1 MPHIKN
7 ALIRYRIIDRM
18 IRNPYKTYPSKS
30 DLREACEES
39 LFGSTY
45 GDHICDS
52 TIEKDLFAMRMEHDA
67 PIKYSRKHEG
77 YFYED
82 PDYTINDIPLSEDEL
97 ESIRFAVQTLQ
108 QFQEV
113 PYFKEF
119 GSAIDKIA
127 TRVAVAGTE
136 GNETSAFIGFETAY
150 SSIGN
155 QWLPLLL
162 TAIQEKKTCQFTYA
176 SFKSGIAKE
185 RNVLP
190 VYLKEYRNRWYLI
203 SFDLEKS
210 DWITYALE
218 RMDGL
223 VVNEAQHLLKEAFNP
238 SSFFA
243 ETIGITTEKK
253 AAERIALRV
262 NDIAS
267 KYIESQPLHSSQE
280 KIGTNQFVLTVQ
292 INEELIRTLL
302 GFMGEL
308 QIISPS
314 HLVQTWNERIQKQLS
329 IETHGN
335 ILWN

>member
-162 TAIQEKKTCQFTYA
+162 TAIQEKKTCHFTYA

-253 AAERIALRV
+253 AAERIELRV

-335 ILWN
+335 IL

>member
-1 MPHIKN
+1 
-7 ALIRYRIIDRM
+7 M

-162 TAIQEKKTCQFTYA
+162 TAIQEKKTCHFTYA

-308 QIISPS
+308 QIISPA

>member
-162 TAIQEKKTCQFTYA
+162 TAIQEKKTCHFTYA

>member
-45 GDHICDS
+45 GEHICDS

-127 TRVAVAGTE
+127 TRVAVAGADGQE
-136 GNETSAFIGFETAY
+136 PNAFIGFETAY
-150 SSIGN
+150 ASAGN

-162 TAIQEKKTCQFTYA
+162 TAIQEKKICTFSYA

-253 AAERIALRV
+253 AAERIELRV

-308 QIISPS
+308 QIISPV
-314 HLVQTWNERIQKQLS
+314 HLVQTWNDRIQKQLS

-335 ILWN
+335 IL

>member
-1 MPHIKN
+1 
-7 ALIRYRIIDRM
+7 
-18 IRNPYKTYPSKS
+18 
-30 DLREACEES
+30 
-39 LFGSTY
+39 
-45 GDHICDS
+45 
-52 TIEKDLFAMRMEHDA
+52 
-67 PIKYSRKHEG
+67 
-77 YFYED
+77 
-82 PDYTINDIPLSEDEL
+82 
-97 ESIRFAVQTLQ
+97 
-108 QFQEV
+108 
-113 PYFKEF
+113 
-119 GSAIDKIA
+119 
-127 TRVAVAGTE
+127 
-136 GNETSAFIGFETAY
+136 
-150 SSIGN
+150 
-155 QWLPLLL
+155 LLL

-308 QIISPS
+308 QIISPA

-335 ILWN
+335 IL

>member
-77 YFYED
+77 YYYED

-162 TAIQEKKTCQFTYA
+162 TAIQEKKTCHFTYA

-253 AAERIALRV
+253 AAERIVLRV

-308 QIISPS
+308 QIISPA

-335 ILWN
+335 IL

>member
-253 AAERIALRV
+253 AAERIVLRV

-308 QIISPS
+308 QIISPA

-335 ILWN
+335 IL

>member
-162 TAIQEKKTCQFTYA
+162 TAIQEKKTCHFTYA

-308 QIISPS
+308 QIISPA

-335 ILWN
+335 IL

>member
-162 TAIQEKKTCQFTYA
+162 TAIQEKKTCHFTYA

-253 AAERIALRV
+253 AAERIVLRV

-280 KIGTNQFVLTVQ
+280 KIGTNHFVLTVQ

-308 QIISPS
+308 QIISPA

-335 ILWN
+335 IL

>member
-329 IETHGN
+329 IETHRN
-335 ILWN
+335 IL

>member
-1 MPHIKN
+1 
-7 ALIRYRIIDRM
+7 M

-308 QIISPS
+308 QIISPA

>member
-308 QIISPS
+308 KIISPV
-314 HLVQTWNERIQKQLS
+314 HLVQTWNDRIQKQLS

-335 ILWN
+335 IL

>member
-253 AAERIALRV
+253 AAERIELRV

-308 QIISPS
+308 KIISPV
-314 HLVQTWNERIQKQLS
+314 HLVQTWNDRIQKQLS

-335 ILWN
+335 IL

>member
-162 TAIQEKKTCQFTYA
+162 TAIQEKKTCHFTYA
-176 SFKSGIAKE
+176 SFKTGIAKE

-335 ILWN
+335 IL

>member
-162 TAIQEKKTCQFTYA
+162 TAIQEKKTCHFTYA
-176 SFKSGIAKE
+176 SFKTGIAKE

-223 VVNEAQHLLKEAFNP
+223 VVNEVQHLLKEAFNP

-308 QIISPS
+308 QIISPA

-335 ILWN
+335 IL

>member
-280 KIGTNQFVLTVQ
+280 KIGTNRFVLTVQ

-308 QIISPS
+308 QIISPA

-335 ILWN
+335 IL

>member
-45 GDHICDS
+45 GEHICDS

-162 TAIQEKKTCQFTYA
+162 TAIQEKKTCHFTYA

-308 QIISPS
+308 QIISPA

-335 ILWN
+335 IL

>member
-162 TAIQEKKTCQFTYA
+162 TAIQEKKTCHFTYA

-223 VVNEAQHLLKEAFNP
+223 VVNEVQHLLKEAFNP

-308 QIISPS
+308 QIISPA

-335 ILWN
+335 IL

>member
-1 MPHIKN
+1 
-7 ALIRYRIIDRM
+7 M

-77 YFYED
+77 YYYED

-162 TAIQEKKTCQFTYA
+162 TAIQEKKTCHFTYA

-308 QIISPS
+308 QIISPA

-335 ILWN
+335 IL

>member
-1 MPHIKN
+1 
-7 ALIRYRIIDRM
+7 
-18 IRNPYKTYPSKS
+18 
-30 DLREACEES
+30 
-39 LFGSTY
+39 
-45 GDHICDS
+45 
-52 TIEKDLFAMRMEHDA
+52 MRMEHDA

-253 AAERIALRV
+253 AAERIELRV

-308 QIISPS
+308 QIISPA

-335 ILWN
+335 IL

>member
-45 GDHICDS
+45 GNHICDS

-162 TAIQEKKTCQFTYA
+162 TAIQEKKTCHFTYA
-176 SFKSGIAKE
+176 SFKTGIAKE

-253 AAERIALRV
+253 AAERIVLRV

-308 QIISPS
+308 QIISPA

-335 ILWN
+335 IL

>member
-77 YFYED
+77 YYYED

-162 TAIQEKKTCQFTYA
+162 TAIQEKKTCHFTYA
-176 SFKSGIAKE
+176 SFKTGIAKE

-253 AAERIALRV
+253 AAERIVLRV

-308 QIISPS
+308 QIISPA

-335 ILWN
+335 IL

>member
-162 TAIQEKKTCQFTYA
+162 TAIQEKKTCHFTYA

-308 QIISPS
+308 QIISPT

-335 ILWN
+335 IL

>member
-45 GDHICDS
+45 GNHICDS

-77 YFYED
+77 YYYED

-162 TAIQEKKTCQFTYA
+162 TAIQEKKTCHFTYA
-176 SFKSGIAKE
+176 SFKTGIAKE

-223 VVNEAQHLLKEAFNP
+223 VVNEVQHLLKEAFNP

-308 QIISPS
+308 QIISPA

-335 ILWN
+335 IL

>member
-253 AAERIALRV
+253 AAERIVLRV

-335 ILWN
+335 IL

>member
-162 TAIQEKKTCQFTYA
+162 TAIQEKKTCHFTYA

-223 VVNEAQHLLKEAFNP
+223 VVNEAQHLLKEVFNP

-308 QIISPS
+308 QIISPV

-335 ILWN
+335 IL

>member
-162 TAIQEKKTCQFTYA
+162 TAIQEKKTCHFTYA

-308 QIISPS
+308 QIISPA

-329 IETHGN
+329 IETHGD
-335 ILWN
+335 IL

>member
-7 ALIRYRIIDRM
+7 ALIRFRIIDRM

-308 QIISPS
+308 QIISPA

-335 ILWN
+335 IL

>member
-97 ESIRFAVQTLQ
+97 ESISFAVQNLQ

-162 TAIQEKKTCQFTYA
+162 TAIQENKTCQFTYA

-253 AAERIALRV
+253 AAERIELRV

-308 QIISPS
+308 QIISPA

-335 ILWN
+335 IL

>member
-77 YFYED
+77 YYYED

-308 QIISPS
+308 QIISPA

-335 ILWN
+335 IL

>member
-162 TAIQEKKTCQFTYA
+162 TAIQEKKTCHFTYA

-308 QIISPS
+308 QIISPA

-329 IETHGN
+329 IETHGD

>member
-77 YFYED
+77 YYYED

-162 TAIQEKKTCQFTYA
+162 TAIQEKKTCHFTYA

-253 AAERIALRV
+253 AAERIELRV

-308 QIISPS
+308 QIISPA

-335 ILWN
+335 IL

>member
-1 MPHIKN
+1 
-7 ALIRYRIIDRM
+7 M

-77 YFYED
+77 YYYED

-162 TAIQEKKTCQFTYA
+162 TAIQEKKTCHFTYA

-253 AAERIALRV
+253 AAERIVLRV

-280 KIGTNQFVLTVQ
+280 KIETNQFVLTVQ

-308 QIISPS
+308 QIISPA

>member
-45 GDHICDS
+45 GNHICDS

-162 TAIQEKKTCQFTYA
+162 TAIQEKKTCHFTYA
-176 SFKSGIAKE
+176 SFKTGIAKE

-308 QIISPS
+308 QIISPA

-335 ILWN
+335 IL

>member
-162 TAIQEKKTCQFTYA
+162 TAIQEKKTCHYTYA
-176 SFKSGIAKE
+176 SFKTGIAKE

-335 ILWN
+335 IL

>member
-127 TRVAVAGTE
+127 TRVAVAGSE

-176 SFKSGIAKE
+176 SFKTGIAKE

-308 QIISPS
+308 QIISPA

-335 ILWN
+335 IL

>member
-45 GDHICDS
+45 GEHICDS

-127 TRVAVAGTE
+127 TRVAVAGSE

-162 TAIQEKKTCQFTYA
+162 TAIQEKKTCHFTYA
-176 SFKSGIAKE
+176 SFKTGIAKE

-253 AAERIALRV
+253 AAERIELRV

-308 QIISPS
+308 QIISPA

-335 ILWN
+335 IL

>member
-77 YFYED
+77 YYYED

-162 TAIQEKKTCQFTYA
+162 TAIQEKKTCHFTYA
-176 SFKSGIAKE
+176 SFKSGSAQE

-308 QIISPS
+308 QIISPA

-335 ILWN
+335 IL

>member
-280 KIGTNQFVLTVQ
+280 KIGTNHFVLTVQ

-308 QIISPS
+308 QIISPA

>member
-18 IRNPYKTYPSKS
+18 IRNPYRTYPSKS

-39 LFGSTY
+39 LFGSNY

-253 AAERIALRV
+253 AAERIELRV

-308 QIISPS
+308 QIISPA

-335 ILWN
+335 IL